1 MNESPGKPAPKPNR
15 MSAIMPTYNR
25 MDVAFERGEG
35 VYLFDDQG
43 KRHLDFLA
51 GIAVNAL
58 GHCHPHLVET
68 LQKQAATLWH
78 TSNIYRIPHQERL
91 AERLVDASF
100 ADSIFFT
107 NSGVEAVECAM
118 KLARKFHY
126 DAGNEGRYRIITF
139 SNAFHGRSL
148 ATIAAAGKE
157 KLTKGFGPM
166 PEGFDIVPFA
176 DIRAVRKAITPE
188 TAAIMLEPV
197 QGEGG
202 IYPFPAE
209 KLQELRRIADEEGLL
224 LILDEI
230 QCGMARSGKLFAF
243 EWAGITPDIVAAA
256 KGIGGGF
263 PLGACMARAG
273 VAESLSVGSHG
284 TTYGGNPM
292 AMAVGNAVLDEILK
306 PGFMTH
312 VNDMSALLFAGLNE
326 LKTRHPGLIRGVR
339 GLGLMIGIEFTIPV
353 RPIILDLLDK
363 GFLAGAAGENV
374 LRLLP
379 PLIIEPEH
387 IDDALAALD
396 AAVGRAAQTNAG

>member
-1 MNESPGKPAPKPNR
+1 

-43 KRHLDFLA
+43 KRYLDFVA

-68 LQKQAATLWH
+68 LQAQAASLWH

-176 DIRAVRKAITPE
+176 DLRAVRKAIGPE

-202 IYPFPAE
+202 VYPFPPE
-209 KLQELRRIADEEGLL
+209 KMRELRQIADEAGLL
-224 LILDEI
+224 VILDEI
-230 QCGMARSGKLFAF
+230 QCGMGRSGKLFAF
-243 EWAGITPDIVAAA
+243 EWSGITPDIVAAA

-284 TTYGGNPM
+284 TTYGGNPL
-292 AMAVGNAVLDEILK
+292 AMAVGNAVLDELLK
-306 PGFMTH
+306 PGFFAH
-312 VNDMSALLFAGLNE
+312 VEEMSGLIYARLNE
-326 LKTRHPGLIRGVR
+326 MKARYPGIIREVR
-339 GLGLMIGIEFTIPV
+339 GLGLMIGIEFSIPV
-353 RPIILDLLDK
+353 RPIILDLLDN

-379 PLIIEPEH
+379 PLIIEPQHVDE
-387 IDDALAALD
+387 ALAAID
-396 AAVGRAAQTNAG
+396 AAVGRAAQAAQ

>member
-1 MNESPGKPAPKPNR
+1 MNESTPKPNR
-15 MSAIMPTYNR
+15 MAAIMPTYNR
-25 MDVAFERGEG
+25 MDVAFARGEG
-35 VYLFDDQG
+35 VYLFDEDG

-68 LQKQAATLWH
+68 LQEQAATLWH

-176 DIRAVRKAITPE
+176 DLRAVKKAITAE

-202 IYPFPAE
+202 VYTFPAE
-209 KLQELRRIADEEGLL
+209 KLQELRHIADEEGLL

-263 PLGACMARAG
+263 PLGACMARAN

-284 TTYGGNPM
+284 TTYGGNPL

-306 PGFMTH
+306 PGFFDH
-312 VNDMSALLFAGLNE
+312 VNAMSALIFAGLGE
-326 LKTRHPGLIRGVR
+326 MKERHPGVIRTVR
-339 GLGLMIGIEFTIPV
+339 GLGLMIGIELTIPA

-363 GFLAGAAGENV
+363 GFLAGSAGENV

-379 PLIIEPEH
+379 PLIIEPAHVEE
-387 IDDALAALD
+387 ALEALD
-396 AAVGRAAQTNAG
+396 AAIGRAAKAS

>member
-1 MNESPGKPAPKPNR
+1 MSDAANKPNR
-15 MSAIMPTYNR
+15 MPAIMPTYNR
-25 MDVAFERGEG
+25 MEVAFERGEG
-35 VYLFDDQG
+35 VYLFDDKG
-43 KRHLDFLA
+43 ASYLDFVA

-68 LQKQAATLWH
+68 LQAQAATLWH

-100 ADSIFFT
+100 ADSVFFT

-118 KLARKFHY
+118 KLARKYHY
-126 DAGNEGRYRIITF
+126 DAGDEGRYRIITF
-139 SNAFHGRSL
+139 SGAFHGRSL

-166 PEGFDIVPFA
+166 PEGFDTVPFG
-176 DIRAVRKAITPE
+176 DLDAVRKAIGPE

-202 IYPFPAE
+202 VHPMAPE
-209 KLQELRRIADEEGLL
+209 TLQELRRIADEEGLL

-230 QCGMARSGKLFAF
+230 QCGMGRTGKLFAF
-243 EWAGITPDIVAAA
+243 EWSGITPDIVAAA

-263 PLGACMARAG
+263 PLGACMARAS
-273 VAESLSVGSHG
+273 VAESLSIGTHG

-292 AMAVGNAVLDEILK
+292 AMAVGNAVLDVMLA
-306 PGFMTH
+306 PGFMEH
-312 VNDMSALLFAGLNE
+312 VQEMSAMLFAGLE
-326 LKTRHPGLIRGVR
+326 DIKTHHSGIVKEIR
-339 GLGLMIGIEFTIPV
+339 GLGLMIGIELTTPA
-353 RPIILDLLDK
+353 RPIVLDLLEH

-379 PLIIEPEH
+379 PLIIEPPH
-387 IDDALAALD
+387 INEALEAIDASL
-396 AAVGRAAQTNAG
+396 GRASGG

>member
-1 MNESPGKPAPKPNR
+1 MNDSAPKPNR

-43 KRHLDFLA
+43 KRYLDFVA

-68 LQKQAATLWH
+68 LQQQAATLWH

-148 ATIAAAGKE
+148 AAIAAAGKE

-176 DIRAVRKAITPE
+176 DLGAVRKAIRPE

-202 IYPFPAE
+202 VYPFPE
-209 KLQELRRIADEEGLL
+209 DKMKELRQIADEEGLL

-230 QCGMARSGKLFAF
+230 QCGMGRSGKLFAF
-243 EWAGITPDIVAAA
+243 EWSGITPDIVAAA

-263 PLGACMARAG
+263 PLGACMARAN

-284 TTYGGNPM
+284 TTYGGNPL
-292 AMAVGNAVLDEILK
+292 AMAVGNAVLDEMLK
-306 PGFMTH
+306 PGFLEH
-312 VNDMSALLFAGLNE
+312 VEEMSELIFARLND
-326 LKTRHPGLIRGVR
+326 LKARHPGVIRGVR
-339 GLGLMIGIEFTIPV
+339 GLGLMIGIEFSIPV
-353 RPIILDLLDK
+353 RPIIIDLLDK

-379 PLIIEPEH
+379 PLIIEPKH
-387 IDDALAALD
+387 IDEALAAID
-396 AAVGRAAQTNAG
+396 AAVGRAAQAAR